1 MITANILAQKANVPI
16 YTIRHYTKIGLL
28 KPRRHS
34 SNGYKEYQQ
43 SDTTRLR
50 FIIAAKNLGFTL
62 TEIAQILDE
71 AKHGNSPCPMVRDI
85 IELRIQENQRKIKE
99 LKQLQKKMETAFGN
113 WSKMQNSMPNGD
125 TVCHLIESVA
135 EMKN

>member
-1 MITANILAQKANVPI
+1 MITANILAKKAKVPI

-28 KPRRHS
+28 KPIRHAG
-34 SNGYKEYQQ
+34 NGYKEYQQ
-43 SDTTRLR
+43 SDAIRLR

-71 AKHGNSPCPMVRDI
+71 AKHGNSPCPLVRDI
-85 IELRIQENQRKIKE
+85 IKLRIDENQRKIKE

-113 WSKMQNSMPNGD
+113 WTEMQNSMPNGD
-125 TVCHLIESVA
+125 SVCHLIESVA
-135 EMKN
+135 ELKS